1 MDSGGRLE
9 KLLHLL
15 AQGPAAAKKA
25 GFRIEDFSRVLAE
38 GEAAQRK
45 PKSAKE
51 RTRQRLLE
59 AAAELF
65 EKHGYR
71 RTSMDAVAL
80 RAGVAKGTV
89 YVHFEDKS
97 DLLYQVVLEEKKR
110 IGARFAALFGEAL
123 APAERLRRYL
133 EMALASLSDSP
144 LIARLLKGD
153 HELQLWL
160 DELPA
165 ATRGRLQQAQ
175 DAGIQFLLAGVG
187 QFDALPAAERSER
200 AKVLIAVL
208 LAAGHLMEP
217 SAMQG
222 MSPQRF
228 AAQLAKV
235 LVGGIGAP

>member
-1 MDSGGRLE
+1 MFQDHLRL
-9 KLLHLL
+9 
-15 AQGPAAAKKA
+15 
-25 GFRIEDFSRVLAE
+25 R
-38 GEAAQRK
+38 
-45 PKSAKE
+45 AKE
-51 RTRQRLLE
+51 EKALVAVVGSEGTARREVTRSERELE
-59 AAAELF
+59 VIF
-65 EKHGYR
+65 
-71 RTSMDAVAL
+71 
-80 RAGVAKGTV
+80 GTV
-89 YVHFEDKS
+89 EVS
-97 DLLYQVVLEEKKR
+97 R
-110 IGARFAALFGEAL
+110 L
-123 APAERLRRYL
+123 AYRAPR
-133 EMALASLSDSP
+133 
-144 LIARLLKGD
+144 KGD

-200 AKVLIAVL
+200 AKVLMAVL

-235 LVGGIGAP
+235 LVGGIGAR